1 MKLTNKQIKNLI
13 LIIFIFLTI
22 TFIAVL
28 NHKNK
33 SNHTTEFNNSYIT
46 LSDVKQIELSQNVI
60 VINKLTL
67 NAAQEKLL
75 DIDKNNKIDE
85 SDISIYKDII
95 NHNIKD
101 LNKDGVID
109 NNDLNFLK
117 KTLLQSDNNNNKEY
131 DLNYDNV
138 LDELDVDLLQRYI
151 NNIIDLDVN
160 GDNKENYED
169 INLLETYIN
178 STAQLKILLPQNYT
192 NTEVSW
198 SIDDKNIIKTDD
210 QANIYPLQEGI
221 TKITVKDYN
230 DYTAECTVIVINSNI
245 TTDAIELNKSEIYLK
260 SASLTTVEK
269 SAADINQDNQIN
281 ALDLKVLK
289 DIIKLKFGDINND
302 GKINENDLQLL
313 NQYIKNDQKTTNNYE
328 QFDINQDG
336 FVNNQDYEIL
346 NEYLFGNKLGDI
358 NKDNQVE
365 NRDIKIV
372 SGYINS
378 YYPLYVKFNPS
389 NTSNKKISWKSS
401 NTNVATVTNEGVVYA
416 IKEGTAIISATTS
429 DKKTAECR
437 VIVSENNIT
446 PYKLENNNKEIELI
460 FFDYKQNDIL
470 KIDFNSDGII
480 TIEDK
485 NIAKKLMNL
494 KNPNKGLDQILEYL
508 INNKKIDDRYDL
520 NQDKKI
526 DISDYNIL
534 YKYVNKLKT
543 GDVNNDKK
551 FDDKDI
557 SLIDDYINS
566 TKNIQTK
573 VYEEKSID
581 KIIYLVKNAN
591 IVNVDEEGNIK
602 ALNKGTTEIA
612 AMSINGVVD
621 STKIIVK

>member
-117 KTLLQSDNNNNKEY
+117 KTLLQSDNNDNKEY

-160 GDNKENYED
+160 GDNKKNYED

-230 DYTAECTVIVINSNI
+230 DYTDECTVIVINSNI

-372 SGYINS
+372 SDYINS

-429 DKKTAECR
+429 NKKTAECR

-446 PYKLENNNKEIELI
+446 PYKLENNNKEIELT

-534 YKYVNKLKT
+534 YKYVNKLKI

-551 FDDKDI
+551 FDNKDI

-602 ALNKGTTEIA
+602 ALNKGTTEII